1 MKLMREGA
9 IALTLAIAMAGTSAA
24 QSTRIDEDNA
34 GVGTTSAEFLLLGA
48 GARGMALGSGYAA
61 IVRDVESTY
70 YNAAGLPLMEQPTVA
85 LSMMSYFADT
95 DYLWAGLAMP
105 LSNGEWGLGFS
116 IQSWGFSDAPLTTE
130 ADPLGESGLQYDVR
144 ETAFGLSFAHAFIDR
159 FSGGVTLKYITSQL
173 GQTDGSAFA
182 VDVGTNFHTEWNGRP
197 ISMSFVMQN
206 LGTPIEH
213 TGAGLRQ
220 DVFPEPDD
228 PSVPSTPLDP
238 YASEIQAAE
247 WQLPVLFRVAIA
259 HDVVST
265 DVNRVSL
272 MGQFSEPNNN
282 DAQLGFAGEYAWT
295 PTDLPVSAALRGSY
309 EFQPDND
316 FEGETSEELDA
327 AYETDKGDGLDGL
340 ALGGGLRYGLGD
352 LTAGFDYAW
361 RHFGVLGTRHV
372 FTVSF
377 GW

>member
-1 MKLMREGA
+1 MKFMREGA
-9 IALTLAIAMAGTSAA
+9 VALTLAIAMAGTSAA
-24 QSTRIDEDNA
+24 QTRIDEDNS

-48 GARGMALGSGYAA
+48 GARGMALGSGYSA
-61 IVRDVESTY
+61 IVNDVEATY
-70 YNAAGLPLMEQPTVA
+70 YNPAGLPLMDQPAAA
-85 LSMMSYFADT
+85 LTMMSYFADT

-116 IQSWGFSDAPLTTE
+116 VQSFGFSNAPNTTE
-130 ADPLGESGLQYDVR
+130 EDPLGESGLEYDVR

-159 FSGGVTLKYITSQL
+159 FSGGITLKYITSEL
-173 GQTDGSAFA
+173 GQTSGEAFA

-197 ISMSFVMQN
+197 ISMSFMLQN

-228 PSVPSTPLDP
+228 NNFPSTPLDP
-238 YASEIQAAE
+238 YAAEIQAAE
-247 WQLPVLFRVAIA
+247 WQLPVLFRVAVA
-259 HDVVST
+259 HDVLST
-265 DVNRVSL
+265 DANRVSL
-272 MGQFSEPNNN
+272 IGQFTETNNN
-282 DAQLGFAGEYAWT
+282 DAMVGFAGEYAWT
-295 PTDLPVSAALRGSY
+295 PTDLPVGAALRGSY

-316 FEGETSEELDA
+316 WDGETSEELDE
-327 AYETDKGDGLDGL
+327 AYETDSSDSLDGL
-340 ALGGGLRYGLGD
+340 VLGGGLRYGLGD